1 MMDRIERDFYLR
13 DPEEQAD
20 FLLQTWC
27 NECQQ
32 VDLGMTDPVEYEL
45 DGKIAIEGKCK
56 KCGNSVTTEIAPDD
70 GDDTWQ

>member
-1 MMDRIERDFYLR
+1 
-13 DPEEQAD
+13 
-20 FLLQTWC
+20 
-27 NECQQ
+27 
-32 VDLGMTDPVEYEL
+32 MTDPVEYEL